1 MKLYWIW
8 FLFNTVVWSF
18 AILYFAGGASEIT
31 WRLLGLSV
39 FFILF
44 FLMPL
49 VKEKPVVST
58 IIIAINALASVI
70 TLFPQQGEGFNPFLL
85 LILSLLIAEAFYQLS
100 TRLASMVVVVSVV
113 GMISIILNTEL
124 SVSVISFILTYF
136 ACLIAALILFKQTKN
151 AKDDFFLRYDALLSE
166 YRRLKRGIAS
176 EEESARQEERT
187 LIGHEIHDSVG
198 HKLTALLMQ
207 IEVLRITAN
216 EKDKKQIQSLKT
228 LASESLEETRNA
240 VKVLKTNEVG
250 GLQGILR
257 LIRKLET
264 ESFIRIHFSVKHG
277 AFTVPLTG
285 EQSFVIFRS
294 VQEALTNIMKHSNAR
309 EAEVSFE
316 APGGSVF
323 RFEISNPV
331 INNYR
336 YKEGFGLISMRE
348 RLEKIGGKLE
358 VHKTEEQF
366 IVRGFIKITDQEG
379 NDDTDTIG

>member
-8 FLFNTVVWSF
+8 FLFNAVAWSF
-18 AILYFAGGASEIT
+18 AILYVSEGVSVIT
-31 WRLLGLSV
+31 WQLLGLSV

-44 FLMPL
+44 FIMPL
-49 VKEKPVVST
+49 MKEKP
-58 IIIAINALASVI
+58 IISSIFFVTNSLISII
-70 TLFPQQGEGFNPFLL
+70 TLFPQQGEDFNPFLL
-85 LILSLLIAEAFYQLS
+85 LILSLLIGEAYFQLS
-100 TRLASMVVVVSVV
+100 NRLACIVVAVSVAGV
-113 GMISIILNTEL
+113 LSIMLNTDIPIFA
-124 SVSVISFILTYF
+124 ISFILMYLVF
-136 ACLIAALILFKQTKN
+136 LIAAIILFKQTKN
-151 AKDDFFLRYDALLSE
+151 EKDDYFARYDALLSE
-166 YRRLKRGIAS
+166 YRGLKRRLVF
-176 EEESARQEERT
+176 EEEAARQEERM

-207 IEVLRITAN
+207 MEGFRLKAD
-216 EKDKKQIQSLKT
+216 EKDKEQIQSLKT
-228 LASESLEETRNA
+228 LANESLEETRSA
-240 VKVLKTNEVG
+240 VKVLKNNQVG
-250 GLQGILR
+250 GLQGVLR

-331 INNYR
+331 KNNYR
-336 YKEGFGLISMRE
+336 FKEGFGLTSMRE
-348 RLEKIGGKLE
+348 RLEKIGGQLE
-358 VHKTEEQF
+358 IQKTEEQF
-366 IVRGFIKITDQEG
+366 IVRGFIKLAAEG
-379 NDDTDTIG
+379 ENDDTDTTG